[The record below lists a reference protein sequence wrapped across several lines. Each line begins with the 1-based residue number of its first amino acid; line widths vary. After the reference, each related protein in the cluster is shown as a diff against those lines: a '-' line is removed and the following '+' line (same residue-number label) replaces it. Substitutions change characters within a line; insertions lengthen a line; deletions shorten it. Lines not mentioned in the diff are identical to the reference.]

1 MRYRFLSIAELDQIG
16 RHPYLSP
23 SLALPGGLGDT
34 PQFWPFTR
42 LGATNRLTTGPGSL
56 PLFRLAGGRLG
67 CVSRRW
73 LDLQLG
79 HPLHEVRQQ
88 DVPPADLLLASG
100 CSRGWG
106 TSGGWWCATI
116 GGRRTT
122 WGSYRWAA

>member
-1 MRYRFLSIAELDQIG
+1 MRYRFLGIAELDQIG
-16 RHPYLSP
+16 RHPYASP

-42 LGATNRLTTGPGSL
+42 LGAT
-56 PLFRLAGGRLG
+56 FRLAGGRLG

-106 TSGGWWCATI
+106 TSGGWWCAT
-116 GGRRTT
+116 
-122 WGSYRWAA
+122 S